1 LASQHAEAFA
11 RAFASRNGVVS
22 FASTRDAT
30 SEALRRTAREQGAST
45 VAVAGIPE
53 GVRGAVLDALDG
65 IEVIDVGGLRGPEA
79 KEAVARADLGVTWAV
94 HGVAKE
100 GALMEATWDDAA
112 KLASCLP
119 LTNVVLVTEGSFLPD
134 FAAAMREAGKI
145 VAESPGPKPTISFI
159 TGPSRTADI
168 ESRLLYGV
176 HGPHS
181 VVVFILGWA

>member
-1 LASQHAEAFA
+1 MASQYADAFA
-11 RAFASRNGVVS
+11 RVFASRNGVVL
-22 FASTRDAT
+22 FAQSKGAT
-30 SEALRRTAREQGAST
+30 SEALRRTAVERGASS

-53 GVRGAVLDALDG
+53 GVRGAVAEGLEG
-65 IEVIDVGGLRGPEA
+65 IEVIDVGSLRGAEA
-79 KEAVARADLGVTWAV
+79 KEAVARADLSVTWAA

-100 GALMEATWDDAA
+100 GALMEATWDDAT

-119 LTNVVLVTEGSFLPD
+119 MTNVALVSEGSFLPD
-134 FAAAMREAGKI
+134 FHAAMRAAGKI

-159 TGPSRTADI
+159 AGPSRTADI

-181 VVVFILGWA
+181 VVALVLGWA